1 MMDRLL
7 AMETFVRVAEAG
19 SFAAVAERLNLARSV
34 VTRQIAALEAHLGVK
49 LLTRSTRSLHL
60 TPEGAAYLEKCR
72 DILGLVAAA
81 EGDLAGE
88 RQAPRGVIRMS
99 LPMSLGLRRLMPL
112 LADFAGLYPEV
123 EVVLEFSDRRVNL
136 VEEGFDLALRV
147 STRLDP
153 GSVARRLGTSRMAV
167 VAAPAYLE
175 RHGHPAR
182 PEALLEHQC
191 LGYTLAP
198 QSSWTFLIDGVWRS
212 VPVRGRFQA
221 NNGDALLEAA
231 ERGLGITCQPTFIT
245 AEAVRAGRLLQ
256 LLPDFPLPELDIHA
270 LFPGHRYLPHRVR
283 VLADYLAERIGSPP
297 FWERA

>member
-1 MMDRLL
+1 MDRLL

-198 QSSWTFLIDGVWRS
+198 QSSWTFLINGVWRS

>member
-123 EVVLEFSDRRVNL
+123 EVMLEFSDRRVNL

-198 QSSWTFLIDGVWRS
+198 QSSWTFLIDGAWRS

>member
-1 MMDRLL
+1 
-7 AMETFVRVAEAG
+7 METFVRVVEAG

-297 FWERA
+297 FWERS

>member
-1 MMDRLL
+1 MDRLL

-175 RHGHPAR
+175 CHGHPAR

>member
-1 MMDRLL
+1 MDRLL

>member
-1 MMDRLL
+1 MDRLL

-123 EVVLEFSDRRVNL
+123 EVMLEFSDRRVNL

-175 RHGHPAR
+175 RHGHPTR

>member
-1 MMDRLL
+1 MDRLL
-7 AMETFVRVAEAG
+7 AMETFVRVTEAG

>member
-1 MMDRLL
+1 MDRLL
-7 AMETFVRVAEAG
+7 AMETFVRVTEAG

-123 EVVLEFSDRRVNL
+123 EVMLEFSDRRVNL

-175 RHGHPAR
+175 RHGHPTR

-198 QSSWTFLIDGVWRS
+198 QSSWTFLIDGVWHS

>member
-1 MMDRLL
+1 MDRLL

-34 VTRQIAALEAHLGVK
+34 VTRQIAALEAHLEVK

>member
-1 MMDRLL
+1 MDRLL

-297 FWERA
+297 FWERS

>member
-1 MMDRLL
+1 MDRLL

-123 EVVLEFSDRRVNL
+123 EVMLEFSDRRVNL

-297 FWERA
+297 FWERS